1 VGVYRRYSAARRA
14 VITKTDAQHSASV
27 RVWRGAEIE
36 SVHAVDAAFV
46 DADGAVLALY
56 GKPGTRAYLRSSAKP
71 IQVLPLIERGL
82 VDRFGFTPAE
92 IAVMVASHSGE
103 PAHVELVRTIL
114 VKAQLDTG
122 SLQCGP
128 HEPLHPPTA
137 MALRGLGEEPSRLH
151 NNCSGKHAGMLTV
164 CKAEGWPLDT
174 YCDPEHPLQRRIRSL
189 VAELA
194 GVDEPSIG
202 VAVDGCGL
210 PTFALSIR
218 SMATAYARLAA
229 ADQVRD
235 TDLSRAVGIAFDA
248 MAAHPEYVAGTD
260 RLCTAVMSA
269 HGEHVI
275 VKTGAEGVYCGAIRK
290 ERRGLAL
297 KVVDGA
303 RRAQDVALVAML
315 VELGVIDSLGLDSF
329 ERPPVTNWA
338 GKVVGH
344 IDAEF
349 TVTDHR

>member
-1 VGVYRRYSAARRA
+1 VHCG
-14 VITKTDAQHSASV
+14 ASV

-36 SVHAVDAAFV
+36 SVHALDAAFV
-46 DADGAVLALY
+46 DADGAALALY
-56 GKPGTRAYLRSSAKP
+56 GKPGSRAYLRSSAKP

-92 IAVMVASHSGE
+92 IAVMIASHNGE
-103 PAHVELVRTIL
+103 PDHVDVVKTIL
-114 VKAQLDTG
+114 AKAQIDTE

-137 MALRGLGEEPSRLH
+137 KALRQLGEEPSRLH
-151 NNCSGKHAGMLTV
+151 NNCSGKHAGMLAV

-194 GVDEPSIG
+194 GVDEASIG
-202 VAVDGCGL
+202 IAVDGCGL

-218 SMATAYARLAA
+218 SMATAYARLAT
-229 ADQVRD
+229 ADQARD
-235 TDLSRAVGIAFDA
+235 TDLARAVGMAFDA

-260 RLCTAVMSA
+260 RLCTAIMTA
-269 HGEHVI
+269 HGERVI
-275 VKTGAEGVYCGAIRK
+275 VKTGAEGVYCGALRN
-290 ERRGLAL
+290 EGRGLAL

-315 VELGVIDSLGLDSF
+315 VESGAIDSVGLDAF
-329 ERPPVTNWA
+329 VRPAVTNWA
-338 GKVVGH
+338 GEVVGH
-344 IDAEF
+344 IDAKF
-349 TVTDHR
+349 GVTDDR